1 LSTWKKRA
9 AYLAVC
15 SLALTGLSTTAGTA
29 AFAADGD
36 DTAPTSGAQFDT
48 LAKSLLTED
57 GVQAVTT
64 DGDGNV
70 VLYTTEPAAEIGES
84 ARSVAEDSSN
94 VIVKVLDAPIAS
106 YSTDDV
112 VGGAGYLAVTDPP
125 TDEASLCSI
134 GFSAWSPTGTPAVI
148 SAGHCTNDNTS
159 VDSALTLPTGDP
171 AGGGAVTNDDV
182 QPTQALGTLKFSQ
195 YGGPGNTAGANG
207 AADSVDISI
216 IDVNNQA
223 LTNLPRVTD
232 WTTTAD
238 LSASTLP
245 VRSVGAAQVGAAVS
259 KSGRTTGFTSGT
271 VQGIGWSN
279 VAGRQVSGFLT
290 NVVAD
295 HGDSGGAIIQG
306 DRAVGIVSGGSTEGG
321 EPVMWGANLQNGLA
335 LTGGYTVALFLDAP
349 AVTAQ
354 STPYFTDAPV
364 TGTGPAGATL
374 TVTPENG
381 TTPFEVPIDANGAWS
396 FPAPG
401 AEGNYGYSIAAKK
414 GFDKSAATTFNIDV
428 VLAPPVFTSP
438 VNGQL
443 IETSLKAVTGTGKA
457 GATVTLTGD
466 VTGTATVDGAGN
478 WSVPADLSYGAYSIT
493 ASQQTPNPTRSANAR
508 ELDALAVSSTA
519 TVAFQVGPVAP
530 VISSPANGSSY
541 VEGSAPRQVTGTGID
556 GATVNVAVNGVQ
568 VATAT
573 VANGQWSAPLVT
585 QLGVGPATITV
596 TQAINGITGT
606 AATSTIT
613 VTAAAATP
621 AGTPGSPAA
630 LANTGAPVMPL
641 LGGGLAL
648 LIAAG
653 GMMLIARRNG
663 VIRTN

>member
-15 SLALTGLSTTAGTA
+15 SLALTGLSATAGTA
-29 AFAADGD
+29 AFAADAD
-36 DTAPTSGAQFDT
+36 DTAPTSGAQFDS

-70 VLYTTEPAAEIGES
+70 FLYTTEPAAKIGDS
-84 ARSVAEDSSN
+84 ARSVAEDKSN
-94 VIVKVLDAPIAS
+94 VVVKVLDAPIAPF
-106 YSTDDV
+106 STNDV
-112 VGGAGYLAVTDPP
+112 VGGAGYGAETDPVG
-125 TDEASLCSI
+125 TSTSLCSV
-134 GFSAWSPTGTPAVI
+134 GFSAWSPAGTPAVI
-148 SAGHCTNDNTS
+148 SAGHCTDDGTA
-159 VDSALTLPTGDP
+159 VDSTLTLPTGDP
-171 AGGGAVTNDDV
+171 AGGGATDNTDI
-182 QPTQALGTLKFSQ
+182 QGTQKLGRLAFSQ
-195 YGGPGNTAGANG
+195 FGGPGNTPGANG
-207 AADSVDISI
+207 RADSVDISV
-216 IDVNNQA
+216 IDVNNNA
-223 LTNLPRVTD
+223 LTTLPQVTD
-232 WTTTAD
+232 WSTAASED
-238 LSASTLP
+238 LSGKTLP
-245 VRSVGAAQVGAAVS
+245 VRSVGAAQVGEAVS

-306 DRAVGIVSGGSTEGG
+306 DRAVGVVSGGSTQAGQ
-321 EPVMWGANLQNGLA
+321 PVMWGANIQNGLA
-335 LTGGYTVALFLDAP
+335 LTDGYTVALFLDAP

-354 STPYFTDAPV
+354 GTPYFTGAPV

-374 TVTPENG
+374 TVTPSVG
-381 TTPFEVPIDANGAWS
+381 APFDVAIDANGAWS
-396 FPAPG
+396 FPAPST
-401 AEGNYGYSIAAKK
+401 EGGYSYSIAAKK
-414 GFDKSAATTFNIDV
+414 GFDKSAATTFNLSV

-438 VNGQL
+438 VNGQV

-466 VTGTATVDGAGN
+466 VTGTTTVDGSGN
-478 WSVPADLSYGAYSIT
+478 WSVPADLSYGSYSIT
-493 ASQQTPNPTRSANAR
+493 AGQQTPNPTSANALVL
-508 ELDALAVSSTA
+508 EALAASPAT

-530 VISSPANGSSY
+530 VIASPANGSSY

-556 GATVNVAVNGVQ
+556 GATVSVAVNGVQ

-585 QLGVGPATITV
+585 QLGVGAATITA
-596 TQAINGITGT
+596 TQAINGINGT
-606 AATSTIT
+606 VASSTVT

-663 VIRTN
+663 AIRTN